1 MTILSCCC
9 CCCHVCSCYVLAAD
23 VDFQS
28 GDYNAT
34 FQAGDRTA
42 TAAIVL
48 IDDDLVEFIEGFI
61 VSIVKIPGMFHV
73 NPGPILFVDIIDDE
87 SKYKNVISALYL
99 LVHCVR
105 MNMPHEFGSIL

>member
-1 MTILSCCC
+1 MTILSCCG
-9 CCCHVCSCYVLAAD
+9 CCCHFCGCYVLAAD

-61 VSIVKIPGMFHV
+61 VSIVEVPGMFHV
-73 NPGPILFVDIIDDE
+73 NPGPSLFVDIIDDE
-87 SKYKNVISALYL
+87 SKYKNIKSALYL
-99 LVHCVR
+99 LVHLCK
-105 MNMPHEFGSIL
+105 NEYAS